1 MGVRMK
7 GEEEVSSAVFRMR
20 SLLSRVRR
28 PGLAQSPLLFLT
40 VLLASAPAVAVDF
53 PTRKGGIWETT
64 MTMNGGA
71 PVVQKMCFTP
81 EVEKKVQAVKASSC
95 SRYEVRKEGATWI
108 VESTCSV
115 LGKVISGRTVTSG
128 DFTSRI
134 RADVVSTYPDGTKN
148 TMTLDARWL
157 RPCGANDEPGSIVK

>member
-1 MGVRMK
+1 
-7 GEEEVSSAVFRMR
+7 MR
-20 SLLSRVRR
+20 NPFDRLCL
-28 PGLAQSPLLFLT
+28 PGLSGAALPALSI
-40 VLLASAPAVAVDF
+40 LLASAPAAAVDF
-53 PTRKGGIWETT
+53 PTRKDGIWETT

-81 EVEKKVQAVKASSC
+81 EVEKKVQAAKAEAC
-95 SRYEVRKEGATWI
+95 SRYQVRKEKATWI

-128 DFTSRI
+128 DFSSRI
-134 RADVVSTYPDGTKN
+134 RADVVSTFPDGTKN

-157 RPCGANDEPGSIVK
+157 RPCGPNDEPGSIVQV

>member
-1 MGVRMK
+1 
-7 GEEEVSSAVFRMR
+7 MR
-20 SLLSRVRR
+20 NTFVGLRL
-28 PGLAQSPLLFLT
+28 PGLSLTALLALST
-40 VLLASAPAVAVDF
+40 LVASAPAVATDF
-53 PTRKGGIWETT
+53 PTRKDGVWETT

-81 EVEKKVQAVKASSC
+81 EVEKKVQATKATSC
-95 SRYEVRKEGATWI
+95 SRFEVRQEGASWI

-115 LGKVISGRTVTSG
+115 LGKVTSGRTVTTG

-134 RADVVSTYPDGTKN
+134 RADVVSTTSDGKKN

-157 RPCGANDEPGSIVK
+157 RPCGPNEKPGAMVR

>member
-1 MGVRMK
+1 MK
-7 GEEEVSSAVFRMR
+7 KRLYRAFF
-20 SLLSRVRR
+20 
-28 PGLAQSPLLFLT
+28 PGLALAPLFVLT
-40 VLLASAPAVAVDF
+40 VLLACGPAGAIDF
-53 PTRKGGIWETT
+53 PTRKDGIWETT

-71 PVVQKMCFTP
+71 PMVQKMCFTP
-81 EVEKKVQAVKASSC
+81 EVEKKVEAVKAASC
-95 SRYEVRKEGATWI
+95 SRYEVRKERATWI

-134 RADVVSTYPDGTKN
+134 RTDIVSTFPDGTKS

-157 RPCGANDEPGSIVK
+157 RPCGPNDEPGSIVK